1 VRDVRVARAGITP
14 DNPQGEN
21 LVCSING
28 VTVMSTNLSPAFVQ
42 LFEAEVH
49 QAYQS
54 AAVLRGAART
64 RTGVVGDTVKFPKVG
79 KGQASPRTPQTD
91 VVPINAAFSQVT
103 CTLSDF
109 VAAEYSDVFNQ
120 AKVNFDERQE
130 LAQVVGNAIG
140 RREDQIIIDAL
151 NSASAGS
158 TVAKTV
164 VTSGSAAASN
174 LNIGKII
181 AAKKALDAKNVPP
194 TDRHFVIHANNLA
207 GLLGDERAVSNDFSQ
222 AKNLVTGEITSM
234 MGFQFH
240 IVGDRDE
247 GGLPLATNDRT
258 GFAFHRSALGV
269 AVGIAPK
276 TEINYIAQKTS
287 FLVTAM
293 LSMGAVAIDTDGI
306 VDVVMDES

>member
-1 VRDVRVARAGITP
+1 
-14 DNPQGEN
+14 
-21 LVCSING
+21 
-28 VTVMSTNLSPAFVQ
+28 MSTNLSPAFVQ

-49 QAYQS
+49 QAYQG

-79 KGQASPRTPQTD
+79 KGTASVRTPSTD
-91 VVPINAAFSQVT
+91 VVPINGEFSQISVSLT
-103 CTLSDF
+103 DF

-130 LAQVVGNAIG
+130 LAQLVGNAIG

-151 NSASAGS
+151 NAASAGS

-164 VTSGSAAASN
+164 VTTGSAGASN
-174 LNIGKII
+174 LNVGKII
-181 AAKKALDAKNVPP
+181 AAKKALDAKNVPA

-207 GLLGDERAVSNDFSQ
+207 GLLGDERAISSDFQTLQ
-222 AKNLVTGEITSM
+222 ALVGGQINQM
-234 MGFQFH
+234 MGFTFH

-247 GGLPLATNDRT
+247 GGLPLATADRT
-258 GFAFHRSALGV
+258 CFAFHRSAIGV

-276 TEINYIAQKTS
+276 TEINYIPEKTS
-287 FLVTAM
+287 FLITAM
-293 LSMGAVAIDTDGI
+293 LSMGAGAIDVDGI
-306 VDVVMDES
+306 VDVICEE

>member
-1 VRDVRVARAGITP
+1 
-14 DNPQGEN
+14 
-21 LVCSING
+21 
-28 VTVMSTNLSPAFVQ
+28 MSTNLSPAFVQ

-49 QAYQS
+49 QAYQG

-79 KGQASPRTPQTD
+79 KGSASVRTPSTD
-91 VVPINAAFSQVT
+91 VVPINGEFSQISVSLT
-103 CTLSDF
+103 DF

-130 LAQVVGNAIG
+130 LAQLVGNAIG

-151 NSASAGS
+151 NAASAGS

-164 VTSGSAAASN
+164 VTTGSATASN
-174 LNIGKII
+174 LNVGKII
-181 AAKKALDAKNVPP
+181 AAKKALDAKNVPA

-207 GLLGDERAVSNDFSQ
+207 GLLGDERAISSDFQTLQ
-222 AKNLVTGEITSM
+222 ALVGGQINQM
-234 MGFQFH
+234 MGFTFH

-247 GGLPLATNDRT
+247 GGLPLATADRT
-258 GFAFHRSALGV
+258 CFAFHRSAIGV

-276 TEINYIAQKTS
+276 TEINYIPEKTS
-287 FLVTAM
+287 FLITAM
-293 LSMGAVAIDTDGI
+293 LSMGAGAIDVDGI
-306 VDVVMDES
+306 VDVICEE

>member
-1 VRDVRVARAGITP
+1 
-14 DNPQGEN
+14 
-21 LVCSING
+21 
-28 VTVMSTNLSPAFVQ
+28 MSTNLSPAFVQ

-49 QAYQS
+49 QAYQG

-79 KGQASPRTPQTD
+79 KGTASVRTPSTD
-91 VVPINAAFSQVT
+91 VVPINGEFSQVSISLT
-103 CTLSDF
+103 DF

-130 LAQVVGNAIG
+130 LAALVGNAIG

-151 NSASAGS
+151 NAASAGS

-164 VTSGSAAASN
+164 VTTGSATASN
-174 LNIGKII
+174 LNVGKII
-181 AAKKALDAKNVPP
+181 AAKKALDAKNVPA

-207 GLLGDERAVSNDFSQ
+207 GLLGDERAISSDFQTLQ
-222 AKNLVTGEITSM
+222 ALVGGQINQM
-234 MGFQFH
+234 MGFTFH

-247 GGLPLATNDRT
+247 GGLPLATADRT
-258 GFAFHRSALGV
+258 CFAFHRSAIGV

-276 TEINYIAQKTS
+276 TEINYIPEKTS
-287 FLVTAM
+287 FLITAM
-293 LSMGAVAIDTDGI
+293 LSMGAGAIDVDGI
-306 VDVVMDES
+306 VDVICEE

>member
-1 VRDVRVARAGITP
+1 
-14 DNPQGEN
+14 
-21 LVCSING
+21 
-28 VTVMSTNLSPAFVQ
+28 MSTNLSPAFVQ

-49 QAYQS
+49 QAYQG

-79 KGQASPRTPQTD
+79 KGSASVRTPSTD
-91 VVPINAAFSQVT
+91 VVPINGEFSQISVSLT
-103 CTLSDF
+103 DF

-130 LAQVVGNAIG
+130 LAQLVGNAIG

-151 NSASAGS
+151 NAASAGS

-164 VTSGSAAASN
+164 VTTGSAAASN
-174 LNIGKII
+174 LNVGKII
-181 AAKKALDAKNVPP
+181 AAKKALDAKNVPA

-207 GLLGDERAVSNDFSQ
+207 GLLGDERAISSDFQTLQ
-222 AKNLVTGEITSM
+222 ALVGGQINQM
-234 MGFQFH
+234 MGFTFH

-247 GGLPLATNDRT
+247 GGLPLATADRT
-258 GFAFHRSALGV
+258 CFAFHRSAIGV

-276 TEINYIAQKTS
+276 TEINYIPEKTS
-287 FLVTAM
+287 FLITAM
-293 LSMGAVAIDTDGI
+293 LSMGAGAIDVDGI
-306 VDVVMDES
+306 VDVICEE

>member
-1 VRDVRVARAGITP
+1 
-14 DNPQGEN
+14 
-21 LVCSING
+21 
-28 VTVMSTNLSPAFVQ
+28 MSTNLSPAFVQ

-49 QAYQS
+49 QAYQG

-79 KGQASPRTPQTD
+79 KGTASVRTPSTD
-91 VVPINAAFSQVT
+91 VVPINGEFSQISVSLT
-103 CTLSDF
+103 DF

-130 LAQVVGNAIG
+130 LAQLVGNAIG

-151 NSASAGS
+151 NAASAGS

-164 VTSGSAAASN
+164 VTTGSATASN
-174 LNIGKII
+174 LNVGKII
-181 AAKKALDAKNVPP
+181 AAKKALDAKNVPA

-207 GLLGDERAVSNDFSQ
+207 GLLGDERAISSDFQTLQ
-222 AKNLVTGEITSM
+222 ALVGGQINQM
-234 MGFQFH
+234 MGFTFH

-247 GGLPLATNDRT
+247 GGLPLATADRT
-258 GFAFHRSALGV
+258 CFAFHRSAIGV

-276 TEINYIAQKTS
+276 TEINYIPEKTS
-287 FLVTAM
+287 FLITAM
-293 LSMGAVAIDTDGI
+293 LSMGAGAIDVDGI
-306 VDVVMDES
+306 VDVICEE